1 MSSGIDVFI
10 KEDSN
15 KIDLAKK
22 LLAGI
27 PKGAQRAVG
36 SALKRTITAA
46 KAQAAKSLIQ
56 EYAVKAGDLKA
67 NLKGKPIS
75 RGDGGI
81 DILFTGSTI
90 PLSKYQYKVSGDGTV
105 SARAMKSSSFTILK
119 RGFVANV
126 GGHTGIFERNAE
138 PRTPIEQFIGPSP
151 PYMLSANEKVQKEID
166 EKITETF
173 DKRIDHEIQ
182 AILNGW
188 R

>member
-1 MSSGIDVFI
+1 MSSGIQIFI
-10 KEDSN
+10 NEDGN

-22 LLAGI
+22 LLSGI
-27 PKGAQRAVG
+27 PKGAQKAVG

-46 KAQAAKSLIQ
+46 KAQASKSLTH

-75 RGDGGI
+75 RSDGGI

-90 PLSKYQYKVSGDGTV
+90 PLSKYQYKVSGDGRV
-105 SARAMKSSSFTILK
+105 SARAMKSSGYVTLK
-119 RGFVANV
+119 RAFVTNV
-126 GGHTGIFERNAE
+126 GGHTGIFERNAQ
-138 PRTPIEQFIGPSP
+138 PRTPIQQFIGPSP
-151 PYMLSANEKVQKEID
+151 PYMLSANEKVQQEID
-166 EKITETF
+166 EKIRETF

-182 AILNGW
+182 ALLNGW